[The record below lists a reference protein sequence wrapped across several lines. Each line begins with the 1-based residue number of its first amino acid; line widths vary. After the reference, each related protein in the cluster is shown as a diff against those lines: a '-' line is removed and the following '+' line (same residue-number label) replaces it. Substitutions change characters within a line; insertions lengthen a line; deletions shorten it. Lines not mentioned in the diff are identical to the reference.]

1 MGSLGRAA
9 LELGVGASAL
19 SQQLTRLEQE
29 LSIRLLN
36 RTPLGATPTPAGL
49 AFLHHAQLTLR
60 QADYAV
66 QAAQRDRLRGYVSVG
81 LPPTVA
87 SVLALPL
94 IETLQQRYPDIQLHL
109 VEMLSGYLGAQPN
122 ARQLDLAVVFQSD
135 PGRRW
140 TLHPLLDEALILP
153 HAPGLLGVP
162 ATANLSLAALG
173 RLPLVLPSMQHG
185 LRSGLAAAMETL
197 GPDINVVMEI
207 DGLGAIPL
215 RLPAAAP
222 QPARQPGG

>member
-1 MGSLGRAA
+1 

-19 SQQLTRLEQE
+19 SQPLTRLEQE

-36 RTPLGATPTPAGL
+36 RTSLGVSPTPAGS

-94 IETLQQRYPDIQLHL
+94 IE
-109 VEMLSGYLGAQPN
+109 
-122 ARQLDLAVVFQSD
+122 
-135 PGRRW
+135 
-140 TLHPLLDEALILP
+140 AL
-153 HAPGLLGVP
+153 
-162 ATANLSLAALG
+162 
-173 RLPLVLPSMQHG
+173 
-185 LRSGLAAAMETL
+185 
-197 GPDINVVMEI
+197 
-207 DGLGAIPL
+207 
-215 RLPAAAP
+215 
-222 QPARQPGG
+222 